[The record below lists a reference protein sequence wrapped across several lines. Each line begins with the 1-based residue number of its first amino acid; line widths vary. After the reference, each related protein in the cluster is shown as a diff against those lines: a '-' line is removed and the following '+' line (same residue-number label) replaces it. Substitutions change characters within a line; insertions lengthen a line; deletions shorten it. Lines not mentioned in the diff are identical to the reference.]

1 MVTKDTAEVAE
12 DMLAKTKKS
21 VEHNLTKAS
30 EVASLA
36 RKEFDMGECTSK
48 TRRRFGPKLATL
60 QAERTT
66 YTIDPTHADYASYR
80 ESFVADDKTAEITE
94 LLDAVPAMG
103 AMHRELVPEVV
114 AYRDFWARYFFQA
127 EPIAAQEARK
137 NKLLQREV
145 FDDDEEFVWDE
156 DEDASDA
163 SVLPETAVAHSSI
176 HGNAAEAACEPPAA
190 RSVSAGSA
198 AVSVVSAR
206 VGPAESTA
214 SSQEGVENVN
224 VGEKPLAAMDARAQQ
239 AAADAETKAS
249 TGETCV
255 RVTCENTTGE
265 DDAAHKKTGDVES
278 TVHRQAWERPAA
290 AAAAVVPSATPVGVD
305 AAVLDASEG
314 SGRSA
319 SSEASAVAGTGD
331 GSVGA
336 KADAAG
342 KVVSPEAVQVEEP
355 MSVSVAESSS
365 SATLVPSADDD
376 WADWE

>member
-1 MVTKDTAEVAE
+1 
-12 DMLAKTKKS
+12 MLAKTKKT

-48 TRRRFGPKLATL
+48 TRFGPKLATL

-94 LLDAVPAMG
+94 LLDTVPAMG